1 MRHEPAE
8 RAINYVREGRKMPFT
23 PPKPED
29 LKAYSAAG
37 INDLRTHAE
46 TELTALR
53 ASVTPD
59 TVTDEQL
66 DQMEGLKSF
75 IAAADTEVEDRRK
88 RAERFDATDVPA
100 KVEPEPIVADAT
112 PAHDDNGDKDVSA
125 TVAAVDIANT
135 ATEVVEAT
143 VTAAGATS
151 TQGRRSVQ
159 VADIAAHA
167 PAPEIPQGNDTPG
180 YTIVAAADIANTPTG
195 TQLDWSGVGVAFEE
209 RVRAY
214 PSAGRSVGKARMQH
228 PLARIRRDFP
238 DTQVVFENDGHEV
251 AFNKLR
257 DTADAYVRGEDA
269 VVAAN
274 GWCAPSEPDY
284 SICSPVS
291 SDGLW
296 NGPEQILRR
305 GGLIHN
311 RGLDFGDFFG
321 DDFVLPIPGY
331 NILTEA
337 QVIADTA
344 KTCVEIPCPTFVD
357 DRLDVA
363 ALCLTSSLLQNRGY
377 PEFVS
382 EFVQGAIAAMAH
394 LVNREV
400 INAIE
405 TGSTAITLSGVDP
418 WASDGSVW
426 SQLMSAIDMVA
437 MNIRYM
443 YRTSRTQTVQMVF
456 PYWVRTALRAD
467 WLRRNATHTEELT
480 DQMVDAALSRRNI
493 TIQWIYDWQDAFDP
507 ANGAGAI
514 DVNHQLGNSADPI
527 AAALMNVPTSVTFL
541 AFLPGTWILGRQDV
555 IRLDTVYDST
565 NLQQNLVTQLF
576 MEDGFKPMRM
586 CQFSYAYT
594 INICAN
600 GSTGVQRAVT
610 CTDVTP

>member
-344 KTCVEIPCPTFVD
+344 KTCVEIPCPAFVD
-357 DRLDVA
+357 DRLNVA

-377 PEFVS
+377 PEFVA
-382 EFVQGAIAAMAH
+382 EFTRCAVAATAH
-394 LVNREV
+394 LVIRGL
-400 INAIE
+400 ISALA
-405 TGSTAITLSGVDP
+405 TGSPAVVLTAVDP
-418 WASDGSVW
+418 WATDGTFYSNMLSAVEFAIKDMRYI
-426 SQLMSAIDMVA
+426 SRAPMSTRFDV
-437 MNIRYM
+437 
-443 YRTSRTQTVQMVF
+443 VL
-456 PYWVRTALRAD
+456 PYWVLGAMRAD
-467 WLRRNATHTEELT
+467 YIRQNARVSDDLA
-480 DQMVDAALSRRNI
+480 DA
-493 TIQWIYDWQDAFDP
+493 TIMARFSERGANVQFVYDWQDAFNP
-507 ANGAGAI
+507 GAI
-514 DVNHQLGNSADPI
+514 PATNQMGNATAPF
-527 AAALMNVPTSVTFL
+527 NYPTLTQFL
-541 AFLPGTWILGRQDV
+541 VYLPGTWVLGRQDV

-576 MEDGFKPMRM
+576 MEDGFIPMRM
-586 CQFSYAYT
+586 CQHSRLYT

>member
-1 MRHEPAE
+1 MFVPPA
-8 RAINYVREGRKMPFT
+8 REAFKDFSVAGLTDM
-23 PPKPED
+23 
-29 LKAYSAAG
+29 ANVASA
-37 INDLRTHAE
+37 
-46 TELTALR
+46 ELTPLV
-53 ASVTPD
+53 ASAQESPD
-59 TVTDEQL
+59 SITDEQL
-66 DQMEGLKSF
+66 TRMEELQAFVAAVGEELDARHKRATRVSAIDVPTLPTF
-75 IAAADTEVEDRRK
+75 ETPAAEAEPVVAAAEEPAAEAEPVVAAADGVKDVT
-88 RAERFDATDVPA
+88 AT
-100 KVEPEPIVADAT
+100 T
-112 PAHDDNGDKDVSA
+112 PAVSGE
-125 TVAAVDIANT
+125 I
-135 ATEVVEAT
+135 VEAT
-143 VTAAGATS
+143 VTAS
-151 TQGRRSVQ
+151 TAVAPRRSVQ
-159 VADIAAHA
+159 IADAAPYA
-167 PAPEIPQGNDTPG
+167 PAPEVMEGDAA
-180 YTIVAAADIANTPTG
+180 YTIVAAADVSSFPMGSELTWESIG
-195 TQLDWSGVGVAFEE
+195 RAFEE
-209 RVRAY
+209 RVR
-214 PSAGRSVGKARMQH
+214 PHGGMTKGRVAGRHQA
-228 PLARIRRDFP
+228 PLATIKRNFP
-238 DTQVVFENDGHEV
+238 DGQVVMEGDSHQG
-251 AFNKLR
+251 AFMKLKS
-257 DTADAYVRGEDA
+257 TSDAAGREGA
-269 VVAAN
+269 LVAAN
-274 GWCAPSEPDY
+274 GWCAPSTPDY
-284 SICSPVS
+284 SICSPITT
-291 SDGLW
+291 DGLLSL
-296 NGPEQILRR
+296 PEMVLRR
-305 GGLIHN
+305 GGLLHN
-311 RGLDFGDFFG
+311 QGLDFADFFG
-321 DDFVLPIPGY
+321 NDLVLPIPGY